1 MPAVGDVFEELSTI
15 ANNAWLTIQ
24 PASGH
29 EAVITYITVNG
40 GGKVNVYHTD
50 GTLYSKIINL
60 EAAGGDAMP
69 FAGQGFGITNAH
81 YLLVENKNGADL
93 IIGFTGSYTKVT
105 A

>member
-1 MPAVGDVFEELSTI
+1 MAVGDVFANIESVADDGYMTI
-15 ANNAWLTIQ
+15 R

-60 EAAGGDAMP
+60 EATGGDALP
-69 FAGQGFGITNAH
+69 FAGQGFGITNAR

-93 IIGFTGSYTKVT
+93 IIGFTGSYTKVS